1 MGTWKSLAHQPGFN
15 ASTMLLLT
23 DGTVMCHDEGPAFGG
38 SPRWH
43 KLTPDHHGSYIHG
56 KWSALAQA
64 PNSPLFFASAVLQDG
79 RVFVAGGEYDD
90 GLNWD
95 LLTAQVYNPVSNI
108 WSIASVPP
116 GWTNIGDAPC
126 CMLPDGRLL
135 VGSITTNKTAIYN
148 PKNNTWVPAADKK
161 NAGSS
166 EETWTLLPDETI
178 LSVDCEGH
186 PGAQKYVIAANEW
199 INIDRTPSDL
209 VETSSIEIGPA
220 ILLPDGR
227 LFAIG
232 ATEHTA
238 LYQMPPIANQPGSW
252 VSGPDFPPQPGH
264 PTVGAKD
271 APACLL
277 PNGKVLCVA
286 GPVDGVSNDYL
297 APMYFFEFDPAA
309 GSFALIADPPSNPS
323 FLPPFEGRFLLLPSG
338 DVLFS
343 NSTGNISVYEPG
355 GTPDPV
361 WRPTITAIQDFGGNP
376 VSTLAANGLFKLFGR
391 QLNGLSQA
399 VSYGDDAQMATNYP
413 LIRIHNNTSKH
424 VAYCR
429 TQNHST
435 MGVATGSVVH
445 STEFLVPS
453 GIGLGASEL
462 RVIANGIA
470 SDPVAVTIV

>member
-1 MGTWKSLAHQPGFN
+1 MGIWKSLTHQPGFN

-43 KLTPDHHGSYIHG
+43 KLTPDNHGRYIDG
-56 KWSALAQA
+56 TWSALTHA
-64 PNSPLFFASAVLQDG
+64 PNSPLFFASAVLRNG

-95 LLTAQVYNPVSNI
+95 LLAAQVYNPVSDI

-116 GWTNIGDAPC
+116 GWTNIGDAPS

-135 VGSITTNKTAIYN
+135 VGSIGTNKTAIYDADHN
-148 PKNNTWVPAADKK
+148 FWVAAADKL
-161 NAGSS
+161 NPSSS

-178 LSVDCEGH
+178 LSVDCLGH
-186 PGAQKYVIAANEW
+186 PGAEKYVIAANQW
-199 INIDRTPSDL
+199 VAIGPTPTDL
-209 VETSSIEIGPA
+209 VEASSIEIGPA

-227 LFAIG
+227 VFATG
-232 ATEHTA
+232 ATGHTA
-238 LYQMPPIANQPGSW
+238 LYQMPPIASQPGSW
-252 VSGPDFPPQPGH
+252 TSGPDFPPQPGH

-286 GPVDGVSNDYL
+286 GPVDGVSGDYL
-297 APMYFFEFDPAA
+297 APMYFFEFDPVA
-309 GSFALIADPPSNPS
+309 GSFALIADPPGNPPG
-323 FLPPFEGRFLLLPSG
+323 FPAFEGRLLVLPNG
-338 DVLFS
+338 DVLFA
-343 NSTGNISVYEPG
+343 NGTGNIALYEPG
-355 GTPDPV
+355 GAPDPV
-361 WRPTITAIQDFGGNP
+361 WRPTIAALEDLSGNP
-376 VSTLAANGLFKLFGR
+376 VTALTPNGSFRLFGR

-413 LIRIHNNTSKH
+413 LVRIHNTASNH
-424 VAYCR
+424 VVYCR
-429 TQNHST
+429 TQNHSS

-445 STEFLVPS
+445 STDFLVPS
-453 GIGLGASEL
+453 GIGLGASQL
-462 RVIANGIA
+462 RVVANGIA
-470 SDPVAVTIV
+470 SDPVAVAIV